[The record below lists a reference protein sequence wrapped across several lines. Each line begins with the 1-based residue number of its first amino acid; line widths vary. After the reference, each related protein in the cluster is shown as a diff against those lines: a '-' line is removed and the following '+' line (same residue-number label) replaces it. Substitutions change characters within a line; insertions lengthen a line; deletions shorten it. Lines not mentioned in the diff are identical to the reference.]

1 MIKLNTKHI
10 YFWAFLF
17 LIAFYTALAPGNRIE
32 TDDGFWFASNIRT
45 VPLVE
50 QLNPRYLLY
59 MPVNSLIYRALT
71 SIGVP
76 ISSYALM
83 SLLSAISAALTILLL
98 ARLLHC
104 SFGVSPKGSTIS
116 ALLLAVTY
124 GFWRY
129 AFEAEAYSTAMLLII
144 CGFLLV
150 DWSGK
155 DHRQQRTWRTAV
167 AGALSGAAV
176 LFYQANFIPL
186 FLALPVLYLRRRHLH
201 LLIVYLAVG
210 GVMILGGYALA
221 YLAIK
226 PPELS
231 FLNFMLSE
239 VPREVNAS
247 PLTALFAFGSNIFSA
262 NWLFGFDIVIRF
274 IESSFQNQVLVEEV
288 YAAKNAGFLRFVPLI
303 TLPALLI
310 TLLWLISVLRR
321 RAFPRPS
328 RETLVVLIWL
338 AIYTAVLYKGSPTAP
353 EAWIMLLL
361 PLAIL
366 AGRYI
371 VEPCLRLGHARL
383 LVAFTVL
390 LMLHNLFGGIGI
402 IYSRQGDYYAVK
414 SQWLVENATAAD
426 TLLTGSANPFRR
438 YLEYFLPAHVV
449 NVFFQPEEMTSAV
462 EQSRRDGV
470 RLFALD
476 DLFNPP
482 PAMLSQYN
490 KAYAENKDLINT
502 LEANAIKVFE
512 SSTGDTFQIMPQTS
526 KHKDGRQGI

>member
-10 YFWAFLF
+10 YLGVFLL

-45 VPLVE
+45 LPLVE

-59 MPVNSLIYRALT
+59 MPVNSLVYRALT

-76 ISSYALM
+76 ISSYTLM
-83 SLLSAISAALTILLL
+83 SLFSTISAALTILLL
-98 ARLLHC
+98 ARLLHR

-144 CGFLLV
+144 CGFSLV
-150 DWSGK
+150 DWSCK
-155 DHRQQRTWRTAV
+155 DDRRQRRRTAV
-167 AGALSGAAV
+167 AGALSGATV

-201 LLIVYLAVG
+201 LLIVYLVVG
-210 GVMILGGYALA
+210 GVTILGGYAFA

-239 VPREVNAS
+239 VPPEVNAS

-262 NWLFGFDIVIRF
+262 NWIFGFDIAIRF
-274 IESSFQNQVLVEEV
+274 IETSFQNQVLMEEV
-288 YAAKNAGFLRFVPLI
+288 YAAKNAGFLRFVPLV

-310 TLLWLISVLRR
+310 TMLSLFGVLRR
-321 RAFPRPS
+321 GAFPRLS

-361 PLAIL
+361 PLAII
-366 AGRYI
+366 AARYI

-402 IYSRQGDYYAVK
+402 IYNRQGDYYAVK

-426 TLLTGSANPFRR
+426 ILLTGSANPFRR

-449 NVFFQPEEMTSAV
+449 NVFFQPEEINSAV

-482 PAMLSQYN
+482 PAMLNQYP
-490 KAYAENKDLINT
+490 KAYAENKHLIDT
-502 LEANAIKVFE
+502 IEANAIKVFE
-512 SSTGDTFQIMPQTS
+512 SSTGDTFQIVLQTS
-526 KHKDGRQGI
+526 EHKDGRQGT